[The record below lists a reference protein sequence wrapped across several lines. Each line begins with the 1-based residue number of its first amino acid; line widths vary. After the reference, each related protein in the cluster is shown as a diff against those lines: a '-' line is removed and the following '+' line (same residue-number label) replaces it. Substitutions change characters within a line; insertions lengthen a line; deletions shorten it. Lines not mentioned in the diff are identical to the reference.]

1 MEVHGSCAQQRH
13 AHRQTGSGD
22 LCLQRH
28 HRTAAAV
35 VTEGGQLVAEHTAVG
50 AQDAMV
56 VMAVAAEA
64 MAEVAAKAPE
74 ERVKVV
80 VAAATEG

>member
-1 MEVHGSCAQQRH
+1 M
-13 AHRQTGSGD
+13 
-22 LCLQRH
+22 
-28 HRTAAAV
+28 
-35 VTEGGQLVAEHTAVG
+35 TEGGQLVAEHTAVG